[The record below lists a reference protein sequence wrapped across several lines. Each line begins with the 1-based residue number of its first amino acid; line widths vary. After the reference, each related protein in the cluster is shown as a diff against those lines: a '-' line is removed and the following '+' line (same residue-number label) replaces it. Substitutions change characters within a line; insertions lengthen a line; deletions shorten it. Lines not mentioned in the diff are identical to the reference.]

1 MINTLV
7 TSFLIGILGS
17 MHCAGMC
24 GGLVTTLSMGRPRI
38 WLTGLTAYQFGRIST
53 YTLLG
58 MIAGIIGSVI
68 TGIAWFSQ
76 AQFYLSILAGVMMI
90 TFGLHIAGW
99 MPDPFTRTI
108 SRFYKFTGLGQ
119 WVATARTSTNP
130 ASWYFVGALN
140 GLLPCGLVYA
150 ALSLNLAV
158 GDPVESSIG
167 MFLFG
172 LGTMPSM
179 MLVPVIFKKLTTALR
194 ARTVKVAAVLVV
206 LVGVVTML
214 RGTGLMHHFMNH
226 NMNMPQQ
233 TAAQMDTMPNHEHHL
248 H

>member
-1 MINTLV
+1 MFNTLT

-24 GGLVTTLSMGRPRI
+24 GGLVTTLSMGRSRV
-38 WLTGLTAYQFGRIST
+38 WVTGLMAYQFGRIST

-76 AQFYLSILAGVMMI
+76 AQFYLSILAGIMMI

-99 MPDPFTRTI
+99 MPDPFTRII

-158 GDPVESSIG
+158 GNPVRSSVG

-172 LGTMPSM
+172 LGTIPSM
-179 MLVPVIFKKLTTALR
+179 MLVPVIFQKLTTKIR
-194 ARTVKVAAVLVV
+194 ARTIKVAAMLVV

-214 RGTGLMHHFMNH
+214 RGTGLMHHLMHH
-226 NMNMPQQ
+226 NMNMQQ
-233 TAAQMDTMPNHEHHL
+233 HAAAQMDMMADHAHHM

>member
-1 MINTLV
+1 MINTLM

-24 GGLVTTLSMGRPRI
+24 GGLVTTLSMGRPRL
-38 WLTGLTAYQFGRIST
+38 WVTGLLAYQFGRVST

-58 MIAGIIGSVI
+58 IIAGIIGSVI
-68 TGIAWFSQ
+68 SGITWFSQ
-76 AQFYLSILAGVMMI
+76 AQFYLSILAGIMMI

-99 MPDPFTRTI
+99 MPDPFTRVI

-119 WVATARTSTNP
+119 WVATARTSSNP

-158 GDPVESSIG
+158 GDPVRSSIG

-172 LGTMPSM
+172 LGTVPSM
-179 MLVPVIFKKLTTALR
+179 MLVPVIFKKLTTAIR

-214 RGTGLMHHFMNH
+214 RGTELMHHFMH
-226 NMNMPQQ
+226 HDMSMHQH
-233 TAAQMDTMPNHEHHL
+233 TAAQMDMMPHQKNHIH
-248 H
+248 